1 MTAGLFIAGSL
12 ARRCVMKQAFWT
24 MLAIAGLLAATS
36 SLAHAQYQQPGYG
49 QQPYGQPTYN
59 QQPYAQPGNPQ
70 PLVPYAAPAQ
80 PGYGGYPAQQGY
92 GAPAAASATPASPY
106 GAAGQALGGAAGK
119 AVGGGVAGTVATGVV
134 GAATGTGGTTSTPA
148 AAYGA
153 PAPAYGGYQQQP
165 AYGMPAQPG
174 YGVGYPTR

>member
-24 MLAIAGLLAATS
+24 MLAIAGPLAATS

-49 QQPYGQPTYN
+49 QQPYGQPAHN

-92 GAPAAASATPASPY
+92 GAPGAASATPASPY

-119 AVGGGVAGTVATGVV
+119 AVGGGVAGTVGDRGCWCRDRNRRHHEHAS
-134 GAATGTGGTTSTPA
+134 GALRRAR
-148 AAYGA
+148 GA
-153 PAPAYGGYQQQP
+153 LRRARSGLW
-165 AYGMPAQPG
+165 
-174 YGVGYPTR
+174 RLS